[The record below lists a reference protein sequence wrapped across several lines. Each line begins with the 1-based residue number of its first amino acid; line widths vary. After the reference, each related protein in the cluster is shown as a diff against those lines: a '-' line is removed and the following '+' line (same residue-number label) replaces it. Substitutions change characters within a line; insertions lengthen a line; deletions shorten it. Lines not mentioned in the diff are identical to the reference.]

1 DLAGTIITAPEGSSY
16 VAGDQ
21 GYARPNYVRP
31 CCARDYTIAVT
42 SELAHRPS
50 NLSWAESTTMAV
62 SALTAWQALFFQ
74 GGPGGP
80 ENTANQWK
88 RIFFITAASG
98 GVGLWLVQLAG
109 IAGLHT
115 CASCGSENEQYV
127 RDLGANDVVDYG
139 NKTMD
144 LAIDYFSNENL
155 GDVGGCAVKDS
166 STFKLEEFEQ
176 AFAKVDT
183 RRARGKVVLGVN

>member
-42 SELAHRPS
+42 SELAHRPN

-115 CASCGSENEQYV
+115 CASCGSENEQY
-127 RDLGANDVVDYG
+127 RRMLRHFLYHGAERW
-139 NKTMD
+139 T
-144 LAIDYFSNENL
+144 
-155 GDVGGCAVKDS
+155 AVKDS